1 MKARTL
7 IAALVLLALGGAAGY
22 YAARHAH
29 APTPSATPTA
39 GGEPAASGERK
50 ILYWHDPMVPGPR
63 FDKPGR
69 SPFMDMDLVPKYA
82 DEGGEDGTVSISPRV
97 AQNLGVRT
105 AVAQP
110 GRLDAR
116 VAVVGRV
123 EYNDRST
130 VVVAPRANAF
140 VEKVLVRAVQDPVRR
155 GQPLVELLVPDWA
168 SAQEEYLALR
178 ASKVPGAEALAS
190 AARERLLLAGMS
202 EAQVRALESSG
213 RVQARLTLV
222 SPIDGVVAELGVRE
236 GMTVPM
242 GTMLYRLVTLD
253 SVWVEAEVPEAQAAL
268 VRTGQS
274 VDVTV
279 PAWPGEVF
287 RGRVAAV
294 LPEVN
299 AETRTLR
306 ARIELANPGA
316 RLRPG
321 RYATVAVA
329 DPTGTKEPVLL
340 VPAEA
345 VIRTGTRA
353 LVLVAEGEGKFR
365 QAEVSLG
372 RESRG
377 QIEVLKGL
385 APGAQVV
392 VSGQFLVDSEANLR
406 ATGARLDNAGS
417 GAPRHTGEGVVERV
431 AGSDITISHGPVAS
445 ARMGAMTMAFKAP
458 KDANAAPKVGER
470 IRFEFAIEPSGDFQI
485 YRIEPLGAGQS
496 TVPAPRLNPAP
507 GAAAPA
513 APAPAAAATVAAPAG
528 ASVRSAAA
536 PAATPSAV
544 HRAEGSIVSADA
556 HSLLIK
562 HGPVPSAGMG
572 AMTMEFLA
580 PKTLPPGLKAGDR
593 VRFEFTASPEGEYR
607 AVKVEKLGATP

>member
-1 MKARTL
+1 MKARTV

-22 YAARHAH
+22 YAARQAH
-29 APTPSATPTA
+29 GPARSAAPSADSAPT
-39 GGEPAASGERK
+39 ASGERK

-69 SPFMDMDLVPKYA
+69 SPFMDMDLVPRYA
-82 DEGGEDGTVSISPRV
+82 DEGDEDGAVSISPRV
-97 AQNLGVRT
+97 TQNLGVRT

-116 VAVVGRV
+116 VAAVGRV

-130 VVVAPRANAF
+130 VVVAPRTNAF

-178 ASKVPGAEALAS
+178 ASKVPGAETLAS

-202 EAQVRALESSG
+202 EAQVRALEASG
-213 RVQARLTLV
+213 QVQSRLTLV
-222 SPIDGVVAELGVRE
+222 SPIDGVVAELGVRD
-236 GMTVPM
+236 GMTVSM
-242 GTMLYRLVTLD
+242 GTPLYRLVSLG

-268 VRTGQS
+268 VRTGQA
-274 VDVTV
+274 VEVTV

-287 RGRVAAV
+287 HGRVAAV

-321 RYATVAVA
+321 MYANVAVA
-329 DPTGTKEPVLL
+329 DAAPAKEPVLL

-353 LVLVAEGEGKFR
+353 IVLVAEGEGKFR

-372 RESRG
+372 RESGG
-377 QIEVLKGL
+377 QIEVVKGL
-385 APGAQVV
+385 AAGTQVV
-392 VSGQFLVDSEANLR
+392 VSGQFLIDSEANLR
-406 ATGARLDNAGS
+406 ATGARLGTAES
-417 GAPRHTGEGVVERV
+417 AAPRHTGEGVVERV

-458 KDANAAPKVGER
+458 KDSTTSPKVGER

-485 YRIEPLGAGQS
+485 YRIEPLGA
-496 TVPAPRLNPAP
+496 APR
-507 GAAAPA
+507 
-513 APAPAAAATVAAPAG
+513 
-528 ASVRSAAA
+528 
-536 PAATPSAV
+536 AV
-544 HRAEGSIVSADA
+544 HRAEGSIVSADT

-572 AMTMEFLA
+572 PMTMEFLA
-580 PKTLPPGLKAGDR
+580 PKALPPGLKAGDR
-593 VRFEFTASPEGEYR
+593 VRFEFTTSPEGEYR

>member
-29 APTPSATPTA
+29 TATPLATPTS
-39 GGEPAASGERK
+39 GGTSAASGERK

-110 GRLDAR
+110 GRLDAK
-116 VAVVGRV
+116 VAAVGRV

-168 SAQEEYLALR
+168 SAQEEFLALR
-178 ASKVPGAEALAS
+178 ASKVPGAETLAN
-190 AARERLLLAGMS
+190 AARERLLLAGMN
-202 EAQVRALESSG
+202 EAQVRALETSG
-213 RVQARLTLV
+213 RVQSRLTLV

-242 GTMLYRLVTLD
+242 GTMLYRLVNLG
-253 SVWVEAEVPEAQAAL
+253 SVWVEAEIPEAQAAL
-268 VRTGQS
+268 VRAGKA
-274 VDVTV
+274 VEVTV
-279 PAWPGEVF
+279 PAWPGDVF

-306 ARIELANPGA
+306 ARVELANPGA

-321 RYATVAVA
+321 MYATVAVVPDA
-329 DPTGTKEPVLL
+329 TVAKEPVLL

-372 RESRG
+372 RESGG

-385 APGAQVV
+385 APGARVV

-406 ATGARLDNAGS
+406 ATGARLDHAGN

-458 KDANAAPKVGER
+458 KDAATPPKVGER

-485 YRIEPLGAGQS
+485 YRIEPLGAAAQS
-496 TVPAPRLNPAP
+496 TPTPRPSLAPAASSGSNSATSGTAPARAATASP
-507 GAAAPA
+507 GAAAP
-513 APAPAAAATVAAPAG
+513 
-528 ASVRSAAA
+528 
-536 PAATPSAV
+536 AV
-544 HRAEGSIVSADA
+544 HRAEGSVVSADA

>member
-29 APTPSATPTA
+29 APAPSANAPSGTA
-39 GGEPAASGERK
+39 PAASGDRK
-50 ILYWHDPMVPGPR
+50 VLYWHDPMVPGPR

-69 SPFMDMDLVPKYA
+69 SPFMDMDLVPRYA

-110 GRLDAR
+110 GRLNAR
-116 VAVVGRV
+116 VAAVGRV

-130 VVVAPRANAF
+130 VVVAPRTNAF
-140 VEKVLVRAVQDPVRR
+140 VERVLVRAVQDPVRR

-168 SAQEEYLALR
+168 SAQEEFLALR
-178 ASKVPGAEALAS
+178 ASKVPGAEALAG

-202 EAQVRALESSG
+202 EAQVNALEASG
-213 RVQARLTLV
+213 KVQSRLTLV

-242 GTMLYRLVTLD
+242 GTMLYRLVNLG
-253 SVWVEAEVPEAQAAL
+253 SVWVETEVPEAQAAL
-268 VRTGQS
+268 VRPGQA
-274 VDVTV
+274 VEVTV

-287 RGRVAAV
+287 RGRVAVV

-306 ARIELANPGA
+306 ARVELANPGA

-321 RYATVAVA
+321 MYARVAVA
-329 DPTGTKEPVLL
+329 DTTSAKEPVLL

-353 LVLVAEGEGKFR
+353 LVMVAEGEGKFR

-372 RESRG
+372 RESGG
-377 QIEVLKGL
+377 QVEVTKGL
-385 APGAQVV
+385 EAGAQVV

-406 ATGARLDNAGS
+406 ATGARLGSAGS
-417 GAPRHTGEGVVERV
+417 SAPRHTGEGVVERV

-458 KDANAAPKVGER
+458 KDAMAAPKVGER

-485 YRIEPLGAGQS
+485 YRIEPLGA
-496 TVPAPRLNPAP
+496 VPPAP
-507 GAAAPA
+507 GARPGAAPGA
-513 APAPAAAATVAAPAG
+513 SNSPAPMKSGTAAAG
-528 ASVRSAAA
+528 AAA
-536 PAATPSAV
+536 PTAV

-572 AMTMEFLA
+572 SMTMEFLA
-580 PKTLPPGLKAGDR
+580 PKALPPSLKAGDR

>member
-7 IAALVLLALGGAAGY
+7 IAAAVLLALGGAAGY

-29 APTPSATPTA
+29 APAPSAMAPA
-39 GGEPAASGERK
+39 GSAPAATGERK
-50 ILYWHDPMVPGPR
+50 VLYWHDPMVPGPR

-69 SPFMDMDLVPKYA
+69 SPFMDMDLVPRYA
-82 DEGGEDGTVSISPRV
+82 DEGGEDGSVSISPRV

-105 AVAQP
+105 AAAQP
-110 GRLDAR
+110 GRLPAR
-116 VAVVGRV
+116 VAAVGRV
-123 EYNDRST
+123 EYNDRSS

-178 ASKVPGAEALAS
+178 RSRLAGAEALAA

-202 EAQVRALESSG
+202 EAQVGALEASG
-213 RVQARLTLV
+213 QVQSRLTLA

-242 GTMLYRLVTLD
+242 GAMLYRLVNLG

-268 VRTGQS
+268 VRPGQAVEVS
-274 VDVTV
+274 V

-321 RYATVAVA
+321 MYATVALGDTA
-329 DPTGTKEPVLL
+329 APKDPVLL

-353 LVLVAEGEGKFR
+353 IVLVAEAAGKFR

-372 RESRG
+372 REAGG

-406 ATGARLDNAGS
+406 ATGARLGEGAS
-417 GAPRHTGEGVVERV
+417 TAPRHTGEGVVERV

-458 KDANAAPKVGER
+458 KDTSTAPKVGER

-485 YRIEPLGAGQS
+485 YRIEPLGAAPPAA
-496 TVPAPRLNPAP
+496 PAPRTSTAP

-513 APAPAAAATVAAPAG
+513 APVAAP
-528 ASVRSAAA
+528 SAL
-536 PAATPSAV
+536 

-572 AMTMEFLA
+572 PMTMEFLA
-580 PKTLPPGLKAGDR
+580 PKGLPAGLKAGDR
-593 VRFEFTASPEGEYR
+593 VRFEFSATPEGEYR
-607 AVKVEKLGATP
+607 AVKVEKLGAAP

>member
-1 MKARTL
+1 
-7 IAALVLLALGGAAGY
+7 
-22 YAARHAH
+22 
-29 APTPSATPTA
+29 
-39 GGEPAASGERK
+39 
-50 ILYWHDPMVPGPR
+50 MVPGPR

-140 VEKVLVRAVQDPVRR
+140 VEKVLVRAVQDPVRQ

-178 ASKVPGAEALAS
+178 ASKVSGAETLAA

-202 EAQVRALESSG
+202 EAQVRALEASG
-213 RVQARLTLV
+213 RVQSRLTLV

-242 GTMLYRLVTLD
+242 GTMLYRLVNLG
-253 SVWVEAEVPEAQAAL
+253 SVWVEAEIPEAQAAL
-268 VRTGQS
+268 VRTGQA
-274 VDVTV
+274 VEVTV
-279 PAWPGEVF
+279 PAWPGDVF

-306 ARIELANPGA
+306 ARVELANPGA

-321 RYATVAVA
+321 MYATVAVA
-329 DPTGTKEPVLL
+329 DATGRKEPVLL

-353 LVLVAEGEGKFR
+353 LVLLAEGEGKFR

-372 RESRG
+372 RESGG

-385 APGAQVV
+385 APGDQVV

-406 ATGARLDNAGS
+406 ATGARLDNAGG

-458 KDANAAPKVGER
+458 KDAATPPKVGER

-485 YRIEPLGAGQS
+485 YRIESL
-496 TVPAPRLNPAP
+496 
-507 GAAAPA
+507 GAAAQPTSTPRPS
-513 APAPAAAATVAAPAG
+513 PAPAASSGSNSATSGAAPGRAATTT
-528 ASVRSAAA
+528 SDAAA
-536 PAATPSAV
+536 PTV
-544 HRAEGSIVSADA
+544 HRAEGSVVSADA

-593 VRFEFTASPEGEYR
+593 VRFDFTASPEGEYR
-607 AVKVEKLGATP
+607 AVKVERLGAAP